1 MATNLEFIIN
11 AIMKVAKTDRMEGLE
26 RSKTVTIRGTKKG
39 FLKNEEILISIERS
53 QNDPEVAAFVTAD
66 INGNRK
72 SEDILKEILYDIL
85 ERTDMLDAKLNM
97 KLDIIFNERKMRFED
112 GKLIIE

>member
-1 MATNLEFIIN
+1 MAEKLDFIIN
-11 AIMKVAKTDRMEGLE
+11 AIIKVAKTDRIEGLE

-53 QNDPEVAAFVTAD
+53 QNDPESSAFVNAD
-66 INGNRK
+66 INGNSQ
-72 SEDILKEILYDIL
+72 SEDILKKILYDIL
-85 ERTDMLDAKLNM
+85 ERTEMLDAKLKM

-112 GKLIIE
+112 GKVIIE